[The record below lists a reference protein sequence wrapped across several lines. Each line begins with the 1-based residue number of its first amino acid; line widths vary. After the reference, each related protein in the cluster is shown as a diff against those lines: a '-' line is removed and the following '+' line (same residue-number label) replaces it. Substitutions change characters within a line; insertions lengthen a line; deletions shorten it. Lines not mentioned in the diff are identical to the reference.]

1 MGNQVDTGAISQRA
15 AWILLAMVIFFW
27 GVNWPVMK
35 YGLHFVPPLTFA
47 AFRMLMGAVVLA
59 GVAALRGELRVPHRA
74 DWPIVLGVGLLQ
86 MAAFM
91 GLINV
96 ALQYVP
102 AGRSAILAY
111 TTPLWVVPLAA
122 WWLGEKLTTLRMVG
136 LVLGMAGVAVMFNPF
151 GFDWNDPHT
160 VLGNGL
166 LLFAAL
172 LWAILIVQVRG
183 HRWQG
188 SPLSLAPWQLGIAA
202 CAMLPF
208 VFMFEDLSTIQWGS
222 SLGWVL
228 LYNGPIATAFCFW
241 AMLTVTRALPAITT
255 SLGTLCVP
263 LVGYV
268 SAAIALHEPIT
279 RDNTFGFGLILS
291 GLVLA
296 TYSDWKNNQQARKNQ
311 TAK

>member
-1 MGNQVDTGAISQRA
+1 
-15 AWILLAMVIFFW
+15 
-27 GVNWPVMK
+27 
-35 YGLHFVPPLTFA
+35 
-47 AFRMLMGAVVLA
+47 
-59 GVAALRGELRVPHRA
+59 
-74 DWPIVLGVGLLQ
+74 
-86 MAAFM
+86 
-91 GLINV
+91 
-96 ALQYVP
+96 
-102 AGRSAILAY
+102 
-111 TTPLWVVPLAA
+111 
-122 WWLGEKLTTLRMVG
+122 

-279 RDNTFGFGLILS
+279 LYNTFGFGLILS

-311 TAK
+311 IAK